1 MYFNATSGGDA
12 GAGQIFKYTP
22 AGAETGS
29 LALVYE
35 SPSAG
40 VLNAP
45 DNICISPRGGIV
57 VCEDGVGTNYVR
69 GITPGGAVFDL
80 ARNNLNDS
88 EWAGACFAPGGR
100 TLFVNMQGS
109 TDQNDPSTIGKTF
122 AIWGPW
128 ESGAL

>member
-1 MYFNATSGGDA
+1 VTRHATPADA
-12 GAGQIFKYTP
+12 ASPSRQLFKYTP

-88 EWAGACFAPGGR
+88 EWAAPVSHRAGAHC
-100 TLFVNMQGS
+100 S
-109 TDQNDPSTIGKTF
+109 
-122 AIWGPW
+122 
-128 ESGAL
+128 